1 MIVLKH
7 SHSLA
12 LTVFFK
18 TITKKQLK
26 KKQPIKVAVT
36 AMCNSVDRITHYR
49 EGR

>member
-1 MIVLKH
+1 MALKH
-7 SHSLA
+7 SGSLA

-18 TITKKQLK
+18 TIGKKTAK

-49 EGR
+49 VGR